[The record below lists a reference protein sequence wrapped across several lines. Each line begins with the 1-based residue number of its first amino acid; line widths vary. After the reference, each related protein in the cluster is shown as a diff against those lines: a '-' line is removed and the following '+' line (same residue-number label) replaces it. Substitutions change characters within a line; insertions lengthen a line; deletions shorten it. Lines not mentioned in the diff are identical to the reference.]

1 MIKTVRDAWKIPE
14 LRKKILF
21 TIFAL
26 LIFRLGAAIPVPY
39 INSQELEVYLAA
51 QSGTI
56 LGLMN
61 AMSGSAFSMATLFA
75 LSIQPY
81 INSSIIIQ
89 LLTVAI
95 PALERLAKE
104 GGEEGRKK
112 IASITRYTLISHWRR
127 WDFATVSRMSPAVQE
142 SAATI
147 MSATASTAE
156 GSFAT

>member
-1 MIKTVRDAWKIPE
+1 MIQTIRNAWAVPE

-39 INSQELEVYLAA
+39 INNTGLEMHLAS

-61 AMSGSAFSMATLFA
+61 AMSGSAFSLATVFA

-89 LLTVAI
+89 LLTIAI
-95 PALERLAKE
+95 PALERLARE
-104 GGEEGRKK
+104 GGEAGKKK
-112 IASITRYTLISHWRR
+112 IGDVTVQPDNACTRGKIAQIGYLLQVT
-127 WDFATVSRMSPAVQE
+127 E
-142 SAATI
+142 
-147 MSATASTAE
+147 E
-156 GSFAT
+156 N